1 MAVGE
6 FALPANNPSGGG
18 GTLTR
23 TLREYTAGATWTKPS
38 GLIMVEVVCVGGG
51 GGGGSGGTSAAGI
64 AARGGGGGGGACAT
78 WANLLASSLGATETI
93 TIGAGGT
100 GGTGLS
106 GSNALGGTGGA
117 GGDTTFGAHVLGKG
131 GNGSRNNGQGAA
143 VVSLSATNSTPDWA
157 FSFIVGGNGKDS
169 ASGGTSGQNGATQ
182 ALDSTA
188 ENIAVNPGAPP
199 GGGVNSSNAGS
210 NGANGT
216 RVYNWSGVAANS
228 AGAGAQP
235 GGNGNTGASNAGN
248 RMTHSPIIMLS
259 SPTIS
264 IGCSGSSGAGNPTG
278 NGGNGGAG
286 GNYGAPGGGGGGTR
300 NGFTSGSG
308 GNGSGGFCLVLEY
321 TI

>member
-1 MAVGE
+1 
-6 FALPANNPSGGG
+6 
-18 GTLTR
+18 
-23 TLREYTAGATWTKPS
+23 
-38 GLIMVEVVCVGGG
+38 VCVGGG
-51 GGGGSGGTSAAGI
+51 GGGGSGGTSAAGV
-64 AARGGGGGGGACAT
+64 AARGGGGGGGAAAT

-100 GGTGLS
+100 GGAGLS
-106 GSNALGGTGGA
+106 GSNALGGTGGN

-131 GNGSRNNGQGAA
+131 GNGSRNNGSGAL
-143 VVSLSATNSTPDWA
+143 VVALNTTNSTPDWA

-169 ASGGTSGQNGATQ
+169 QSGGTAGQAGAIQ
-182 ALDSTA
+182 NLDSTA
-188 ENIAVNPGAPP
+188 ENIAVNPGAPSA
-199 GGGVNSSNAGS
+199 GGVTSANAAS
-210 NGANGT
+210 NGNVGT
-216 RVYNWSGVAANS
+216 RVYNWTGSVPTAAAAGVA
-228 AGAGAQP
+228 P

-264 IGCSGSSGAGNPTG
+264 IGCSGSSGAGNATG